1 MRRAF
6 LKCALALGAAG
17 LISLAACK
25 PTESNYRAAYEKA
38 VAGRGDNPDST
49 IYTKIRREFT
59 PGKMTYAGR
68 SIPTGSQFVAVTQ
81 DGGGVN
87 ESIKRYC
94 VVAGQFK
101 QIFNAKS
108 MRERLTDNGYPGAFV
123 VQTREPYYFVVA
135 GSSHDV
141 EPAIELFDKLQAD
154 TALRLREPAPFILLP
169 SQIK

>member
-1 MRRAF
+1 MRRA
-6 LKCALALGAAG
+6 LIKYALALGAVG
-17 LISLAACK
+17 LFCLTACK
-25 PTESNYRAAYEKA
+25 TTEANYRSAYERA
-38 VAGRGDNPDST
+38 VAGRGDDTDST

-59 PGKMTYAGR
+59 PGAMTYDGR
-68 SIPTGSQFVAVTQ
+68 TFPTGSQFVAVTE
-81 DGGGVN
+81 GGGGIS

-135 GSSHDV
+135 GSSHDI
-141 EPAIELFDKLQAD
+141 EPAIEIFDKLQAD
-154 TALRLREPAPFILLP
+154 TALHLREPAPFILIP
-169 SQIK
+169 SQIR